1 MKAKCANIVDMSF
14 TGQKGMDTDVCAIK
28 QNHMNKH
35 QFRVLRNTLKRE
47 QYVYYKEIYDLPFTR
62 KKILDL
68 RFNNKKPYYIGLQY
82 QLTKG
87 PNVYGLYSIYFTKDQ
102 SKTLYIITKNDIIIY
117 WISSNIFAPASAA
130 WHLITEV
137 YHGYKPHNSS
147 WQWKSVDEFD
157 CVDIFLSKDISFI
170 KNHFVKY
177 MSEYQLNMFNKTQKF
192 YIDRCF
198 ITHEEANQLAQKEYH
213 HV

>member
-1 MKAKCANIVDMSF
+1 MKAKCANIVDISF

-35 QFRVLRNTLKRE
+35 QFRAIRNSLKRE
-47 QYVYYKEIYDLPFTR
+47 QYDYYKEIYDLPFTR

-68 RFNNKKPYYIGLQY
+68 RFNNKKPYYCAPIY
-82 QLTKG
+82 MLTKST
-87 PNVYGLYSIYFTKDQ
+87 NTYILYSISITKES
-102 SKTLYIITKNDIIIY
+102 SKSLYIITRNDIIIY
-117 WISSNIFAPASAA
+117 WNYSNIFAPAIAA

-147 WQWKSVDEFD
+147 YQWQSVDEFHCID
-157 CVDIFLSKDISFI
+157 NFLSKDPSFI
-170 KNHFVKY
+170 EKHCVKD
-177 MSEYQLNMFNKTQKF
+177 MSEYQLDMFNKTKLF
-192 YIDRCF
+192 FIDRRF
-198 ITHEEANQLAQKEYH
+198 ITQEKANKLAEKEYH